1 MPNLPTI
8 ARRLGGDHVLA
19 LSESGYEVYAWGCG
33 EKGQLGMGDIEWSK
47 KTSKGY
53 LKPTKP
59 WTIRLPTYSAN
70 GPSAGA
76 PDAKTR
82 LQRALNENFLA
93 CAREVASDASADMRD
108 ACEMYTDHATDLRTS
123 KTLDDHPVE
132 GGLLRRIPLFAISIH
147 GNVYSFG
154 LNNMGQLGLGSL
166 DVNSTGVPTLVTALE
181 GKGIAHLEG
190 GEHHSIALSDTGEVY
205 TLAAETTISSATAM
219 APTSSFRRGG
229 CPRSKAS
236 PSARCRHRRTPTWLS
251 KSGDLYS
258 WGSARWGSCAMA
270 RVPTRRSRHS
280 SRFRAWVGWRSST
293 RRLARSTRSWSRW
306 SATTRLGQLLGQLAA
321 ARAYALSSTV
331 GRSGARPCS
340 RRANFAGGRG
350 GGHVTSAQAVMGSGC
365 VGKLVTTTCRRIRHS
380 RTMYC
385 CIRRRDGFVA
395 PGLLCE
401 LHA

>member
-1 MPNLPTI
+1 MRADLRGQVFAWGTYKDSNGYIDPDAKPEHGDARKIAKTPTLVPNLPTI
-8 ARRLGGDHVLA
+8 KHVASGGDHVLA

-93 CAREVASDASADMRD
+93 WLRAEVASDASADMRD

-123 KTLDDHPVE
+123 KTLDD
-132 GGLLRRIPLFAISIH
+132 RIPLKGVYCGAYHSFAISIH

-205 TLAAETTISSATAM
+205 TFGRGDNNQLGYGDGTDQQLSPRRVPALEGIAVRKVSTQANSNM
-219 APTSSFRRGG
+219 AV
-229 CPRSKAS
+229 
-236 PSARCRHRRTPTWLS
+236 S

-258 WGSARWGSCAMA
+258 WGFGEM
-270 RVPTRRSRHS
+270 
-280 SRFRAWVGWRSST
+280 
-293 RRLARSTRSWSRW
+293 
-306 SATTRLGQLLGQLAA
+306 GQLCHGKGADEAEPTLVEIQGVGGLAVLDAA
-321 ARAYALSSTV
+321 A
-331 GRSGARPCS
+331 GA
-340 RRANFAGGRG
+340 
-350 GGHVTSAQAVMGSGC
+350 Q
-365 VGKLVTTTCRRIRHS
+365 HS
-380 RTMYC
+380 IVVAME
-385 CIRRRDGFVA
+385 RDD
-395 PGLLCE
+395 
-401 LHA
+401 